1 MPGHRNEVRYKALI
15 RQCVCGGLLGLER
28 VEVALR
34 GGQAGVIHA
43 RLDGADVQPSAQ
55 QFGVVGMAQ

>member
-1 MPGHRNEVRYKALI
+1 MQSGTQPLI
-15 RQCVCGGLLGLER
+15 RQRVCGVLLGFDGG
-28 VEVALR
+28 EVALR

-55 QFGVVGMAQ
+55 QFGVVGMAQEIRL